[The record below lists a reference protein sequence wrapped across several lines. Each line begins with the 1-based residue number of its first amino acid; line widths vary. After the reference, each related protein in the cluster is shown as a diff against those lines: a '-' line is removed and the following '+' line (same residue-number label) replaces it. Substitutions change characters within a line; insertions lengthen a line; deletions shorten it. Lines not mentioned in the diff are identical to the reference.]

1 MGYHDV
7 AFLPSELGF
16 RPHFLNI
23 VVEVNVMEL
32 PHLITVVGGKH
43 GNAHCKIFSP

>member
-1 MGYHDV
+1 MGSHDV

-16 RPHFLNI
+16 RPHFLDI

-32 PHLITVVGGKH
+32 PLIL
-43 GNAHCKIFSP
+43 